1 MSWTDS
7 YELPYATVIGR
18 FGSIVSDSL
27 DPDLRPD
34 INPLSGT
41 VTLAPTV
48 PYIKINGT
56 VLQIATITAQVVNGV
71 IVNPDGSEGI
81 RILSTDVEND
91 TITNWGW
98 RATFKI
104 PDVRITPVSFYAVED
119 EVIDLVNLTSGIT
132 GLPVEIAPGPKG
144 DKGDP
149 GEDGHTP
156 EITFDGATIVVDGVP
171 GPDLKGEP
179 GPQGERGPSGPEG
192 PTGPEGPQ
200 GLQGEPGPQGERGTE
215 GPEGPEGPQGPKG
228 DKGDKGDP
236 GPKGDKGDPGEGGGG
251 IAGAIPIFATLA
263 EAQAWEAANPG
274 RTALTIEPQES
285 DTPPAGWGAY
295 DSAVEEME
303 PFIFLPL
310 TADATDQGSSGVT
323 FTNNGGVFGAPIAGT
338 TGVELTGTANIT
350 APLASI
356 PAIAGEGTFAAVV
369 MPSASM
375 AGVGRVL
382 GSASANLQ
390 LYAMAPAFRASV
402 AGGVS
407 EYARSA
413 TAVEVGVPFHFAAT
427 AAGDGTLTLYVNGVE
442 AATATAP
449 GAYSEGGEN
458 FAVGSQTGA
467 AAPHIFQGTITRAT
481 AWTRAL
487 TASEVQMLAEL
498 AGF

>member
-119 EVIDLVNLTSGIT
+119 EVIDLVNLPSGIT

-171 GPDLKGEP
+171 GPDLK
-179 GPQGERGPSGPEG
+179 
-192 PTGPEGPQ
+192 
-200 GLQGEPGPQGERGTE
+200 GEPGPQGERGTE

-413 TAVEVGVPFHFAAT
+413 TAVEVGVPFHLAAT

-487 TASEVQMLAEL
+487 TAAEVQMLAEL